1 MVKGEKMK
9 NLLRIVLIGVVVFIG
24 HLSLAFEVP
33 FDQDLGQIVVTSS
46 RVEEKTS
53 EITRNVDVI
62 TSKDIEK
69 SQAKNLAEVLSRLAN
84 VNIKNSGG
92 LSALKTVSM
101 RGATASQV
109 LILQDGRPLNSP
121 RDGQIDLSTIS
132 LDSVKRIEILRGAGT
147 SLYGSG
153 AMGGTINIIT
163 QDPPKEGQ
171 KTELST
177 SFGTFRT
184 YIEKFSHG
192 AKVGNLGYVI
202 NAGYLSSEG
211 FRQNS
216 EKNSKDINAK
226 LTYQLNESNSL
237 AFNTGFYKSKIGS
250 PGSISYADD
259 NDKQFDLKNF
269 QDLNWK
275 FSPNDT
281 TMFSFKT
288 YQTYSQ
294 IQFLENTTDGWFAD
308 NQKDTHTTKS
318 RGFDF
323 QLTKDITDN
332 YQTILGFNPVWNRND
347 STLSGKHDYSVLS
360 GYMQNKWDIGENFR
374 LDFGAR
380 VDDYSNF
387 GTELNPSLS
396 FLYAAT
402 DEVKLR
408 GSISRSFRAPTFN
421 ELYWPDEGPWGSKG
435 NPNVKPEK
443 GISKEIGVE
452 TEINQFLKPSVAY
465 FRNDYKDLI
474 SWTQQSSLRYEPLN
488 VNKATMDGVEFH
500 NKMSLTDIWSF
511 DSGYTFLR
519 AQDKDT
525 HKYLTYQP
533 KHQATFALKYDDGD
547 GLFFELNNQLT
558 GVRFDNAANTV
569 KVKGFSVLGLDIS
582 KKFKS
587 GVTYFMNIDNLL
599 AKKYQVQKDYPMPG
613 FSMMT
618 GIKYE
623 F

>member
-1 MVKGEKMK
+1 MK
-9 NLLRIVLIGVVVFIG
+9 NLLKILFVGIFILIGS
-24 HLSLAFEVP
+24 LSSAVEVP
-33 FDQDLGQIVVTSS
+33 FDQDLGHIVVTSS
-46 RVEEKTS
+46 RVEENSS
-53 EITRNVDVI
+53 EVTRNVDVI
-62 TSKDIEK
+62 TAKDIQK
-69 SQAKNLAEVLSRLAN
+69 SQAKNLAEALSKLAN
-84 VNIKNSGG
+84 VNIKDSGG

-121 RDGQIDLSTIS
+121 RDGQIDLSAIS
-132 LDSVKRIEILRGAGT
+132 LDSVKRIEVLRGAGA

-163 QDPPKEGQ
+163 KQPPKEGQ
-171 KTELST
+171 KTEIST
-177 SFGTFRT
+177 GFGTFKT
-184 YIEKFSHG
+184 YQEKISHG
-192 AKVGNLGYVI
+192 AKVGNLGYLI

-211 FRQNS
+211 FRKNS
-216 EKNSKDINAK
+216 EKNSKDVDAK
-226 LTYQLNESNSL
+226 FTYQLNESNSL
-237 AFNTGFYKSKIGS
+237 IFNTGFLKSKVGA
-250 PGSISYADD
+250 PGSMTYTDD

-275 FSPNDT
+275 FSPDDT
-281 TMFSFKT
+281 TAFSVKA

-318 RGFDF
+318 RGLDF
-323 QLTKDITDN
+323 QLSKNITEN
-332 YQTILGFNPVWNRND
+332 YQTIVGFNPVWNIND
-347 STLSGKHDYSVLS
+347 STSSSKHDYSVLS
-360 GYMQNKWDIGENFR
+360 GYMQNKWDVLENLR

-396 FLYAAT
+396 FLYSAT
-402 DEVKLR
+402 DWAKLR

-435 NPNVKPEK
+435 NENVKPEK

-452 TEINQFLKPSVAY
+452 TEINKFLKPSVAY

-488 VNKATMDGVEFH
+488 INKAVVDGIEFN
-500 NKMSLTDIWSF
+500 NKMSLTDHWSF
-511 DSGYTFLR
+511 DGGFTFLR
-519 AQDKDT
+519 AKDKET

-547 GLFFELNNQLT
+547 GLVCELNNQMT
-558 GVRFDNAANTV
+558 GVRFDNAANTA
-569 KVKGFSVLGLDIS
+569 KVKGFSVLSFDIS

-587 GVTYFMNIDNLL
+587 GVTYFVNIDNLL

-613 FSMMT
+613 FSIMS
-618 GIKYE
+618 GVKYE